1 MAMYPTDRK
10 YTQNHEWIQVDGGT
24 ATVGITEFAQ
34 KQLGDMVFVD
44 VPTVGQ
50 KVETGEPF
58 GTVESVKVASE
69 LFMPVGGKV
78 TERNEELIDE
88 PELLNSEPHEVWVI
102 KVQVSDKEAIK
113 GLLSA
118 EQYEKYLK
126 SEAE

>member
-102 KVQVSDKEAIK
+102 KVQVSDKEALK